1 MCGCRALSPG
11 AAKLTSRSR
20 LTARP
25 PTSFASVFNS
35 DRLPISPGVYFT
47 TGEHHDSLSL
57 SKEKQYVHNSAY
69 SDRFR
74 LRLDLRLADCG
85 PKSSAGDQAS
95 RRRRSITNQPQG

>member
-35 DRLPISPGVYFT
+35 DHLPINPGVYFT
-47 TGEHHDSLSL
+47 IGEHHDSLSL
-57 SKEKQYVHNSAY
+57 SEEKQYVHDAAY

-74 LRLDLRLADCG
+74 LRLDLRLAACG
-85 PKSSAGDQAS
+85 PESAAGDQAS
-95 RRRRSITNQPQG
+95 RLRRSIGNQPQ